1 VAKADKARRENM
13 EEEAVEEGMGIHSHF
28 LQPLSMPTVA
38 VGEADLT
45 MADIDETGIR
55 DGYSMGVAADIVNDL
70 GRPRKGGFG
79 IHHPRGGVE
88 LVEEVGKAL
97 RGGHG
102 SGRVA
107 EGERSGRVGMR
118 QGLEELGAEDRP

>member
-1 VAKADKARRENM
+1 VAEADKARREHM

-45 MADIDETGIR
+45 ITDIDETGMR
-55 DGYSMGVAADIVNDL
+55 DGHSMGVAADRVHDL
-70 GRPRKGGFG
+70 GRTRKGGFG

-88 LVEEVGKAL
+88 VVEEAGKAL
-97 RGGHG
+97 RGGQG
-102 SGRVA
+102 GGRVA
-107 EGERSGRVGMR
+107 EGERSGVGMR
-118 QGLEELGAEDRP
+118 QGLEKLGAEDRP